1 MVAVLQPVGEGKLI
15 AIDRAVV
22 LIGRGSDCD
31 AVITESLKISRRHC
45 CMVQVDETYFVRDL
59 GSMNGVWLNGE
70 RVSRESLIQMGDRV
84 AIGDV
89 EFLFHPNARIEA
101 QKAVAPV
108 TGGNPAPPP
117 VAEVDGSELLDLPQ
131 SGDVAGSNDVLQ
143 SNAGDVP
150 IIDVMD
156 DVIPLADEA
165 DPTLKETNEF
175 EVIDE
180 PICDPDYVDDEDGG
194 DFEELIILDDE

>member
-70 RVSRESLIQMGDRV
+70 RVNRESLIQMGDRV

-89 EFLFHPNARIEA
+89 EFLFHPNVRIEA
-101 QKAVAPV
+101 KKAVAHV

-117 VAEVDGSELLDLPQ
+117 VAEVDGSEVLDLPQ
-131 SGDVAGSNDVLQ
+131 SGDIAGSNDVPQ
-143 SNAGDVP
+143 SNAGVVP
-150 IIDVMD
+150 IIDVLD
-156 DVIPLADEA
+156 DVIPLTDEA

-175 EVIDE
+175 EAIDE